1 MPTENPKW
9 CKSSLSCSFNP
20 VSEFG
25 LTGGIGS
32 GKSAAS
38 ERLVAYG
45 AGLVDADAT
54 VKRLQVAGMPV
65 YDEIVAY
72 FGDKVVGNDGEL
84 NRPALADIVFNDQ
97 DELKKINEIV
107 HPAVR
112 KDMARQREALAK
124 THEIVVLDIPLLIDS
139 ERTLELAGIVV
150 VDTPTELAIER
161 LVAHRGFSIEDANAR
176 IASQVS
182 RQARLDKADFVID
195 NGGDLA
201 ALDAAVARCWQWMTG
216 ISQAEG

>member
-1 MPTENPKW
+1 M
-9 CKSSLSCSFNP
+9 
-20 VSEFG
+20 SEFG

-38 ERLVAYG
+38 ERLVSLG

-54 VKRLQVAGMPV
+54 VKQLQRAGEPV
-65 YDEIVAY
+65 FDEIVAH
-72 FGDKVVGNDGEL
+72 FGDRVVGSDGEL
-84 NRPALADIVFNDQ
+84 LRPALADIVFNDP
-97 DELKKINEIV
+97 DELKKINDIV

-112 KDMARQREALAK
+112 KDMARQRESLTK
-124 THEIVVLDIPLLIDS
+124 THEIIVLDIPLLIDS
-139 ERTLELAGIVV
+139 ENPIELAGIVV

-161 LVAHRGFSIEDANAR
+161 LVAHRGFTTDDTNAR

-182 RQARLDKADFVID
+182 REARLEKADFVID

-201 ALDAAVARCWQWMTG
+201 ALDAEVARCWQWMTD
-216 ISQAEG
+216 IQTKTQKEI